1 MSRPSDDPSPGSGMP
16 EIVPMSDTVG
26 AVDLDRPD
34 LDSLLAGYGAGS
46 DEAPAE
52 TVVDVPAET
61 PPGAAPA
68 ADTTINPATS
78 TPSAAPTPATAAAT
92 QRPPG
97 AARIYTARRRR
108 WPWVLLVAAI
118 LVVALGVYYAV
129 SFVQVWSV
137 GRSDQARPVD
147 AIVVMGAAQYDG
159 APSPQLAARLDHVVD
174 LWGDGLAPL
183 VITTGGNLPG
193 DRFTE
198 AEASEAY
205 LVERG
210 VPAEAVLLEN
220 SGSNSYE
227 SLESVADMIGTR
239 GLGEV
244 LIVTD
249 PYHALRSRLIAEDVG
264 LTAYVSPT
272 PYSVVTG
279 PSSLR
284 RHASEAAG
292 VAVGRLIGFA
302 RLSGLTS

>member
-34 LDSLLAGYGAGS
+34 LDALLRADPVQAE
-46 DEAPAE
+46 DAPTE
-52 TVVDVPAET
+52 TVVGVPVPIPLDT
-61 PPGAAPA
+61 GST
-68 ADTTINPATS
+68 ADTTISPA
-78 TPSAAPTPATAAAT
+78 AGAVAAT
-92 QRPPG
+92 EVVGEQSHR

-108 WPWVLLVAAI
+108 WPWVLLLFA
-118 LVVALGVYYAV
+118 VVLAALGAYYAV

-137 GRSDQARPVD
+137 GRSEQARPVD

-159 APSPQLAARLDHVVD
+159 TPSPQLAARLDHVVD

-183 VITTGGNLPG
+183 VIVTGGNQPG

-205 LVERG
+205 LVDRG

-227 SLESVADMIGTR
+227 SLESVADMMSAR

-264 LTAYVSPT
+264 MTAYVSPT

-279 PSSLR
+279 PSSVR
-284 RHASEAAG
+284 RHAGEAAG
-292 VAVGRLIGFA
+292 VALGRLIGFA